1 MRISDWSSDVC
12 SSDLVILLSDIDG
25 LYTANPLSDPDARFV
40 DLVETLDERIM
51 AMGDARSASGIGS
64 GGMVSKL
71 QAAKIATHAGEH
83 LAIISGKVER
93 PLSAFA
99 ATGRGT
105 VFVAPPR
112 ARAKKA
118 WLAGG
123 QTGTGAMPLEHA
135 AAGAPARGK
144 TPPR

>member
-1 MRISDWSSDVC
+1 
-12 SSDLVILLSDIDG
+12 
-25 LYTANPLSDPDARFV
+25 
-40 DLVETLDERIM
+40 
-51 AMGDARSASGIGS
+51 MGDARSASGIGS

-71 QAAKIATHAGEH
+71 QAAKIATHAGAH

-118 WLAGG
+118 WLAGRL
-123 QTGTGAMPLEHA
+123 TVTGAIHIDEGAAGALA
-135 AAGAPARGK
+135 RGKSLLAAGAPRVEGEFRRGDPVDTFPPGRGRKRVDEGQSVAARGG
-144 TPPR
+144 PGGGRNH

>member
-71 QAAKIATHAGEH
+71 QAAKIETHAGAH
-83 LAIISGKVER
+83 LAILFGKVER
-93 PLSAFA
+93 PPSAFP
-99 ATGRGT
+99 TDRKST
-105 VFVAPPR
+105 R
-112 ARAKKA
+112 MNSR
-118 WLAGG
+118 
-123 QTGTGAMPLEHA
+123 H
-135 AAGAPARGK
+135 
-144 TPPR
+144 

>member
-1 MRISDWSSDVC
+1 
-12 SSDLVILLSDIDG
+12 
-25 LYTANPLSDPDARFV
+25 
-40 DLVETLDERIM
+40 
-51 AMGDARSASGIGS
+51 MGDARSASGIGS

-71 QAAKIATHAGEH
+71 QAAKIATHAGAH

-118 WLAGG
+118 WLAGRL
-123 QTGTGAMPLEHA
+123 TVTGAIHIDEGG
-135 AAGAPARGK
+135 AGAVPRGK
-144 TPPR
+144 SLTPEGGTRGEGGVRRGEP

>member
-71 QAAKIATHAGEH
+71 QAAKIATHARAH
-83 LAIISGKVER
+83 LAIISGTVER

-112 ARAKKA
+112 SRAKKERKNKR
-118 WLAGG
+118 
-123 QTGTGAMPLEHA
+123 QNTSH
-135 AAGAPARGK
+135 
-144 TPPR
+144 

>member
-71 QAAKIATHAGEH
+71 QAAKIAPHAGAP
-83 LAIISGKVER
+83 LAILSGKVER

-99 ATGRGT
+99 ATGPGT
-105 VFVAPPR
+105 AFVSPPR
-112 ARAKKA
+112 ARPKQA
-118 WLAGG
+118 WLRSE
-123 QTGTGAMPLEHA
+123 EH
-135 AAGAPARGK
+135 K
-144 TPPR
+144 TELH